1 MLESLE
7 KLFHGSQKKLLS
19 LELAERLKEME
30 YFKKF
35 ISVSQCAQVL
45 VFRKTYAG
53 DYRLFQ
59 TWFCKDRLCPMCSW
73 RKSLI
78 QSYFMTRV
86 VKEVF
91 KRKPKSRWIFLTL
104 TTKNTFTAK
113 ELSKELSAMTKAFR
127 EMCRRKAVQ
136 KNLLGFYRVTEITVN
151 KENMSYNQH
160 LHALLCVSSSYF
172 KKR

>member
-1 MLESLE
+1 MEV
-7 KLFHGSQKKLLS
+7 KKKLLS

-91 KRKPKSRWIFLTL
+91 KRKPKSRWIFF
-104 TTKNTFTAK
+104 NFNYK
-113 ELSKELSAMTKAFR
+113 EYIYCKGT
-127 EMCRRKAVQ
+127 
-136 KNLLGFYRVTEITVN
+136 I
-151 KENMSYNQH
+151 
-160 LHALLCVSSSYF
+160 
-172 KKR
+172 